1 MFETFP
7 RAGGGAVGEMGVRG
21 SAGLLGGGVNVI
33 FSSLRREKGEDE
45 PGTSHSVCRRSLSNE
60 GVSARG
66 TDGGGGVLSRMDS
79 SETVGAGT
87 ATEGDGWGGTN
98 GILNMSIDG
107 AADDGLGG
115 CCGGA
120 AVGGLVNM
128 LDEKMLGFS
137 DGGGA
142 ASDDGVADGRVAL
155 DGGTNGEAKG
165 LSSGAL
171 GAETSGS

>member
-1 MFETFP
+1 M
-7 RAGGGAVGEMGVRG
+7 
-21 SAGLLGGGVNVI
+21 
-33 FSSLRREKGEDE
+33 
-45 PGTSHSVCRRSLSNE
+45 
-60 GVSARG
+60 
-66 TDGGGGVLSRMDS
+66 
-79 SETVGAGT
+79 
-87 ATEGDGWGGTN
+87 
-98 GILNMSIDG
+98 DG

-137 DGGGA
+137 DGGGT

>member
-1 MFETFP
+1 MFGTFP
-7 RAGGGAVGEMGVRG
+7 RAGEGAVGEMGVRG
-21 SAGLLGGGVNVI
+21 SAGLSGGGVNVI
-33 FSSLRREKGEDE
+33 SSSLRQEKGENE
-45 PGTSHSVCRRSLSNE
+45 PGKSHSVCRRSLSNE

-66 TDGGGGVLSRMDS
+66 ADGGGVLSRMDS

-128 LDEKMLGFS
+128 LDEKMLDFS